1 MSDQRERRTHRG
13 LTVAGLVLA
22 FAMAALE
29 STVVATAMP
38 TVAHEL
44 KGLLSYAWVTNA
56 YLLTSAVA
64 VPIYGKLSDMYGRK
78 PILLFGIALF
88 LIGSAASGA
97 AQSMT
102 ALIAFRALQ
111 GLGAGAMQ
119 PVALTII
126 GDIFDLEER
135 SRMQGLFGSVWGI
148 FGVVGPIL
156 GGFIVKYVSWRWVFY
171 INIPFGLASAALV
184 GAALHERIEKR
195 TRRLDI
201 AGAALLA
208 AGVTALLIATS
219 HLGAAVTAISLM
231 LSVVLMALFA
241 RVEMRAAEPVLPF
254 DLFSRPVI
262 KYASAMGALLGGA
275 MMGSLTFV
283 PLFIQGVLR
292 GSPTQ
297 AGGALTPMLVCWPIA
312 SAIGGRLIPK
322 VGIRPLVRVGIS
334 ITALGSLVLMLFA
347 DRGMYAIY
355 IATGLFGLGM
365 GTGNTALV
373 IAVQTSVEWAQRGI
387 ATASTMFFRTI
398 GGLVSVGVMGGLLAA
413 SFAADPTL
421 PADAADLV
429 LSREGM
435 AHLSPELLGR
445 IGHILDEG
453 IRRAFWVTGI
463 LGGLAFVAAMLFP
476 SMPQK
481 PPPEAVDNPP
491 PSVH

>member
-1 MSDQRERRTHRG
+1 
-13 LTVAGLVLA
+13 
-22 FAMAALE
+22 MAALE
-29 STVVATAMP
+29 GTVVATAMP

-78 PILLFGIALF
+78 PIFLFGVLLFL
-88 LIGSAASGA
+88 LGSAASGA

-102 ALIAFRALQ
+102 ALIVFRALQ

-148 FGVVGPIL
+148 FGIVGPIL
-156 GGFIVKYVSWRWVFY
+156 GGIIVKYVSWRWVFF
-171 INIPFGLASAALV
+171 INIPFGLACAALV
-184 GAALHERIEKR
+184 GVALHENIDKR
-195 TRRLDI
+195 RRRLDI

-208 AGVTALLIATS
+208 TGVTALLISTS
-219 HLGAAVTAISLM
+219 HLGTAVTATSTL
-231 LSVVLMALFA
+231 LALVLIGLFVW
-241 RVEMRAAEPVLPF
+241 VELRAAEPVLPF
-254 DLFSRPVI
+254 DLFARPI
-262 KYASAMGALLGGA
+262 MAHASLMGALLGGA

-292 GSPTQ
+292 GSPTE
-297 AGGALTPMLVCWPIA
+297 AGGALTPMLVAWPIA

-334 ITALGSLVLMLFA
+334 LTAVGSLLLMFFGH
-347 DRGMYAIY
+347 RGIYAIY
-355 IATGLFGLGM
+355 LATGFFGLGM
-365 GTGNTALV
+365 GLGNTALV

-398 GGLVSVGVMGGLLAA
+398 GGLVAVGVMGGLLAA
-413 SFAADPTL
+413 SFAADPNI
-421 PADAADLV
+421 PPDAADLV

-435 AHLSPELLGR
+435 THLSPELLAR
-445 IGHILDEG
+445 IGHILEEG
-453 IRRAFWVTGI
+453 VRRCFFVTGV
-463 LGGLAFVAAMLFP
+463 LGALAFIAVLFFP
-476 SMPQK
+476 DVSKK
-481 PPPEAVDNPP
+481 PATEPVTSAPPA
-491 PSVH
+491 H

>member
-1 MSDQRERRTHRG
+1 MSEQGERRTHRG

-78 PILLFGIALF
+78 PIFLFGVALF

-102 ALIAFRALQ
+102 ALIVFRALQ

-135 SRMQGLFGSVWGI
+135 ARMQGLFGSVWGI

-171 INIPFGLASAALV
+171 INIPFGLACAALV
-184 GAALHERIEKR
+184 GGALHEKIDKR
-195 TRRLDI
+195 SRRLDI

-208 AGVTALLIATS
+208 TGVTALLISTS
-219 HLGAAVTAISLM
+219 HLGTVVTAASLM
-231 LSVVLMALFA
+231 LSLVLMALFV
-241 RVEMRAAEPVLPF
+241 RVELRAAEPVLPF
-254 DLFSRPVI
+254 DLFSRPVMA
-262 KYASAMGALLGGA
+262 YASGLGALLGGA

-292 GSPTQ
+292 GSPTE
-297 AGGALTPMLVCWPIA
+297 AGGALTPMLVAWPLA
-312 SAIGGRLIPK
+312 STIGGRLIPK
-322 VGIRPLVRVGIS
+322 VGIRPLVRVGVS
-334 ITALGSLVLMLFA
+334 ITALGSVLLMLFGN
-347 DRGMYAIY
+347 RGLHAIY

-365 GTGNTALV
+365 GLGNTALV

-398 GGLVSVGVMGGLLAA
+398 GGLVAVGVMGGLLAA
-413 SFAADPTL
+413 SFAADPSV
-421 PADAADLV
+421 PPDAADLV

-435 AHLSPELLGR
+435 THLTPELLGR

-453 IRRAFWVTGI
+453 VRRCFMVTGV
-463 LGGLAFVAAMLFP
+463 LGVLAFIVVMFFPDISRKPATETVA
-476 SMPQK
+476 S
-481 PPPEAVDNPP
+481 PPPA
-491 PSVH
+491 H